1 MGAKPTLYELL
12 GVPQHAGVSEI
23 QAACQRKMALL
34 ESARSSMP
42 PQAFDDQNQLL
53 RVALSTLM
61 DSATRFSYD
70 AKLNAREQRAQ
81 GAVVPR
87 VEPAPVASV
96 LAQVQADALS
106 LRADALALR
115 ADAMMIRAGVHLA
128 DARAGGPLQTV
139 ASGAVTALKRI
150 VSAIGL
156 LVVIGIGFFVAT
168 RFFQGGNA
176 SVRRPAM
183 EVKANEQIVLQEYY
197 QTHGV
202 KPASLAELELL
213 KADQRRRE
221 NESKLVNQ
229 DREKQDREA
238 RRFEEESRRRAD
250 QVSEDLRRA
259 DEAAKREAERQR
271 VEDLRKKE
279 LERQQA
285 EAEQRRIERE
295 RAHWQEVLRR

>member
-1 MGAKPTLYELL
+1 MGSKPTLYELL
-12 GVPQHAGVSEI
+12 GVPQHAGVPEI
-23 QAACQRKMALL
+23 HAAYKHKMGLL
-34 ESARSSMP
+34 ESARSGMP
-42 PQAFDDQNQLL
+42 SQSFDDQSQLL

-61 DSATRFSYD
+61 DAAARFSYD
-70 AKLNAREQRAQ
+70 ATLNARERSSH
-81 GAVVPR
+81 GAVALR
-87 VEPAPVASV
+87 VEPASIASAQ
-96 LAQVQADALS
+96 AQVQADALS

-115 ADAMMIRAGVHLA
+115 ADAKLIRAGVNVP
-128 DARAGGPLQTV
+128 DARAAGALQTV
-139 ASGAVTALKRI
+139 ASGAVTALKRV

-168 RFFQGGNA
+168 RFVQGGDA
-176 SVRRPAM
+176 SPRRSAM
-183 EVKANEQIVLQEYY
+183 EDKAHEQIVLQEYY

-202 KPASLAELELL
+202 RPASLAELELL

-238 RRFEEESRRRAD
+238 RQFEEESRRRAD

-259 DEAAKREAERQR
+259 EESAKREAERQGY
-271 VEDLRKKE
+271 EDLRKKE

-285 EAEQRRIERE
+285 EAEQRRLDRE
-295 RAHWQEVLRR
+295 RAQWQEVLRR